1 MNYLEKIRQRFEGD
15 FFATKAAKINLVSA
29 EPECPES
36 ETTCE
41 AVNVICEMVIEDL
54 HRNAAGGVMGG
65 AIFTLADYAFAI
77 CANAL
82 NEEYVTVSVA
92 STINFIDVCKGSKLV
107 AIPECVKTGKNLC
120 FYEIKVFDDLG
131 NLVSSVL
138 MTGIKKK
145 IK

>member
-1 MNYLEKIRQRFEGD
+1 MNYLEKIKKRFEGD
-15 FFATKAAKINLVSA
+15 FFATKAAKIKLVSA
-29 EPECPES
+29 EPEYPEA

-107 AIPECVKTGKNLC
+107 AIPECLKTGKNLC

>member
-1 MNYLEKIRQRFEGD
+1 MNYLEKIKKRFEGD
-15 FFATKAAKINLVSA
+15 FFATKAAKIKLVSA
-29 EPECPES
+29 EPEDSES

-54 HRNAAGGVMGG
+54 HRNSAGGVMGG

-107 AIPECVKTGKNLC
+107 AIPKSSKTL
-120 FYEIKVFDDLG
+120 I
-131 NLVSSVL
+131 S
-138 MTGIKKK
+138 
-145 IK
+145 

>member
-1 MNYLEKIRQRFEGD
+1 MLLSKQSSEVGASAVALSSFEG
-15 FFATKAAKINLVSA
+15 TRK
-29 EPECPES
+29 
-36 ETTCE
+36 CE
-41 AVNVICEMVIEDL
+41 LNNGGVAQLGEQICEMVIEDL

-82 NEEYVTVSVA
+82 NEFYVTVTVS

-120 FYEIKVFDDLG
+120 FYEIKIFDDLG
-131 NLVSSVL
+131 NLVSDVL
-138 MTGIKKK
+138 MTGMKKK